1 MASRAVGRKEPQDI
15 EITVI
20 GNGLCLLIAAA
31 GLLAGSMTANLSL
44 AYWRE
49 DIVALGIT
57 MVMGI
62 RLVRSLTDA
71 MAQYQEAPLPV
82 RQPRRAETQERV
94 NVQPEGVAAGQI
106 PAVSSFTPDKVVE
119 EVVKRIETQKA
130 EAAKKNKFTN

>member
-1 MASRAVGRKEPQDI
+1 MASQAVGRKAPQDI
-15 EITVI
+15 ELTVI
-20 GNGLCLLIAAA
+20 GNGFYLLIASA

-49 DIVALGIT
+49 DIVALAIT
-57 MVMGI
+57 VIMGI

-71 MAQYQEAPLPV
+71 MTYYQEAPLPV

-94 NVQPEGVAAGQI
+94 NVQPEAVVTAQI

-119 EVVKRIETQKA
+119 EVVKRIESQKA
-130 EAAKKNKFTN
+130 EAAKKNKF